1 MAVFRWRKTKSG
13 FDTALRAF
21 ALDASGAAS
30 VPEASDLV
38 LETLTRNLPGT
49 TSVLFLLD
57 RSRRVFRFAAA
68 RGIDEASLSP
78 HAIARDGSLGVL
90 LSLRRSPLE
99 LRDYHDPVLWD
110 SDRVVLAAS
119 RARLV
124 IPLFGKTRFIGM
136 VFVGVP
142 AGRKPFTPVESD
154 FLSDLAVLAG
164 GAMEHVLLFDRLF
177 ESHRNFGAVLGQINR
192 GVFILNEEHRIR
204 VWNHAME
211 KITGLAASGAVA
223 QDAGRLFAE
232 MGVPS
237 VSTAVAEV
245 LKENRPKVIE
255 GVRWREEDGGA
266 VFRVRLRP
274 ISEGE
279 GEPHG
284 LLGMVLDETERAK
297 LEARVQ
303 RTEKLASVG
312 KIASTLAHEIRNPLN
327 AMKGAI
333 AFLQTKFSNDVLLL
347 EFTEIINEEITR
359 LSAFVTTFLARA
371 RKAEP
376 RFVSLDVNE
385 EIRRALDFVGKQARP
400 DGVSVTADL
409 GLLPAVVADPGQL
422 LQLFTNIARNAVEAM
437 PVGGSLT
444 VRTSIASA
452 AEAWPGLPAR
462 RAGDGQASRE
472 AVRVEF
478 QDTGPGIAE
487 EIRGHLFEPFNT
499 SKEKGTGLGLFISRE
514 IAEGHGGR
522 LAVTSAPDHGTTVT
536 VYLPVDGSH
545 VPADIHHPAR

>member
-1 MAVFRWRKTKSG
+1 MAVFRWRKRKSG
-13 FDTALRAF
+13 FDRALRAF
-21 ALDASGAAS
+21 ALEASGAAS
-30 VPEASDLV
+30 VSEVTDLV
-38 LETLTRNLPGT
+38 LETLTRGVPGAA
-49 TSVLFLLD
+49 SVLFLLD
-57 RSRRVFRFAAA
+57 RSRRAFRFTAA

-78 HAIARDGSLGVL
+78 RVIARDGSMGVL

-99 LRDYHDPVLWD
+99 LRDYHDPVL
-110 SDRVVLAAS
+110 SDGDRAVLAAS

-124 IPLFGKTRFIGM
+124 IPLFGKTRFIGIL
-136 VFVGVP
+136 FVGTP
-142 AGRKPFTPVESD
+142 PGRKPFTTAESD
-154 FLSDLAVLAG
+154 FLSDLAGLAG
-164 GAMEHVLLFDRLF
+164 GALEYVLIFDRLF
-177 ESHRNFGAVLGQINR
+177 ETHRHFGAVLGHLNR
-192 GVFILNEEHRIR
+192 GVFILDADGRVR

-211 KITGLAASGAVA
+211 KITGLASSGAVER
-223 QDAGRLFAE
+223 DAGKLFSE
-232 MGVPS
+232 MGVRA
-237 VSTAVAEV
+237 VAAAVAEV
-245 LKENRPKVIE
+245 LEDNEQKVIE
-255 GVRWREEDGGA
+255 GVRWRDEEGGA
-266 VFRVRLRP
+266 VVRVRLRP

-279 GEPHG
+279 GEVRG
-284 LLGMVLDETERAK
+284 LLGMVLDETDRVQ

-359 LSAFVTTFLARA
+359 LNTFVTNFLARA

-376 RFVSLDVNE
+376 RFVPLDVNE
-385 EIRRALDFVGKQARP
+385 EVRRTLDFVGKQVRA
-400 DGVSVTADL
+400 DGVSVAADL
-409 GLLPAVVADPGQL
+409 GSLPSVTADPGQL
-422 LQLFTNIARNAVEAM
+422 CQVFTNIARNAVEAM
-437 PVGGSLT
+437 AVGGSLT

-452 AEAWPGLPAR
+452 AEAWPGVPAR
-462 RAGDGQASRE
+462 RAGDGRTGRE
-472 AVRVEF
+472 AVRIEF

-487 EIRGHLFEPFNT
+487 EIRGHLFEPFNS

-514 IAEGHGGR
+514 IVEGHGGR
-522 LAVTSAPDHGTTVT
+522 LSVTSAPGHGTTVT

>member
-1 MAVFRWRKTKSG
+1 MAVFRWRRSKSG
-13 FDTALRAF
+13 FDQALRAF
-21 ALDASGAAS
+21 ALEASGAAS
-30 VPEASDLV
+30 VSKAADLA
-38 LETLTRNLPGT
+38 LETLTRTLPGA
-49 TSVLFLLD
+49 TSALFLLD
-57 RSRRVFRFAAA
+57 RSRRAFRFAAA

-78 HAIARDGSLGVL
+78 HAIARDGSMGVL

-99 LRDYHDPVLWD
+99 LRDYHDPVL
-110 SDRVVLAAS
+110 SDGDRAVLTAS
-119 RARLV
+119 RARFV
-124 IPLFGKTRFIGM
+124 VPLFGKTRFIGM
-136 VFVGVP
+136 ILVGTKP
-142 AGRKPFTPVESD
+142 GRKPFTDPESG
-154 FLSDLAVLAG
+154 FLSDLGRLAG
-164 GAMEHVLLFDRLF
+164 AALEYVLLFDRLF
-177 ESHRNFGAVLGQINR
+177 ESHRNFGAVLGQLNR
-192 GVFILNEEHRIR
+192 GVFILDADRR
-204 VWNHAME
+204 VQVWNHAME
-211 KITGLAASGAVA
+211 KITGLASSGAVE

-232 MGVPS
+232 MGVAA

-245 LKENRPKVIE
+245 LKENQQKVIE
-255 GVRWREEDGGA
+255 GIRWRDEDGGA

-274 ISEGE
+274 ISEGD
-279 GEPHG
+279 GEVCG
-284 LLGMVLDETERAK
+284 LLGMVLDETDRVQ

-359 LSAFVTTFLARA
+359 LNTFVTNFLARA

-385 EIRRALDFVGKQARP
+385 EVRRTLDFVGKQARP

-409 GLLPAVVADPGQL
+409 GLLPSVTADPGQL
-422 LQLFTNIARNAVEAM
+422 RQVFTNIARNAVEAM

-462 RAGDGQASRE
+462 RAGDAQTGRE
-472 AVRVEF
+472 AVRIEF

-487 EIRGHLFEPFNT
+487 EIRAHLFEPFNS

-514 IAEGHGGR
+514 IVEGHGGR
-522 LAVTSAPDHGTTVT
+522 LAVTSAPGHGTTVT
-536 VYLPVDGSH
+536 VYFPVDGSH